1 MDTSEIRIGV
11 VDDHPI
17 FRDGARR
24 TLMLEEDFKVIGEGE
39 SADDA
44 IALCDKFRPDVVII
58 DMKMPG
64 GGLKAVTEIHRRHP
78 SIGIVVMTVEDF
90 QDSVSAAL
98 AAGARGYL
106 LKGGAAQEL
115 IDAVR
120 VVSAGGTYV
129 TPDLAVA
136 LLFSGDVRPE
146 PPKEEAHANLLSER
160 ERQVFVLLGKGRSNK
175 EIAAE
180 LGLSEKTAKWYVS
193 CVMSKLGL
201 VSRLQV
207 AIAAGYQDKD
217 GLDVAAPRA

>member
-1 MDTSEIRIGV
+1 MDTSEIRLGV

-24 TLMLEEDFKVIGEGE
+24 TLMLEDDFKVIGEGE

-44 IALCDKFRPDVVII
+44 IALCDDLRPDVMII

-64 GGLKAVTEIHRRHP
+64 GGIKAVTEIHRRHP

-98 AAGARGYL
+98 GAGARGYL

-129 TPDLAVA
+129 TPDLAAA
-136 LLFSGDVRPE
+136 LLFSGNVRPE
-146 PPKEEAHANLLSER
+146 PKEEAHANPLSER

-207 AIAAGYQDKD
+207 AIAAGYQNED
-217 GLDVAAPRA
+217 GSDVAAPRA

>member
-1 MDTSEIRIGV
+1 MDSSEIRLGV

-24 TLMLEEDFKVIGEGE
+24 TLMLEDDFKVIGEGE

-44 IALCDKFRPDVVII
+44 IALCDELRPDVMII

-64 GGLKAVTEIHRRHP
+64 GGIKAVTEIHRRHP

-106 LKGGAAQEL
+106 LKGGVAQEL

-129 TPDLAVA
+129 TPDLAAA
-136 LLFSGDVRPE
+136 LLFSDDVKSE
-146 PPKEEAHANLLSER
+146 PPKEEARANPLSER
-160 ERQVFVLLGKGRSNK
+160 ERQVLPCSGRGEATRRSQR
-175 EIAAE
+175 AR
-180 LGLSEKTAKWYVS
+180 TV
-193 CVMSKLGL
+193 
-201 VSRLQV
+201 R
-207 AIAAGYQDKD
+207 KD
-217 GLDVAAPRA
+217 GQMVRVVRHEQAGPREQASGCPFKGPD